1 MVVVGDDDNNRLRNS
16 ETTIRRRRTITT
28 ATTITTDRYDIY
40 DTINENFNRALN
52 EIAKFQ
58 PQYLQS
64 ISNLQL
70 DCIQTAKN
78 MMQNIISVQKQM
90 AENNNSRNS
99 IIIVNNSNNNNSSSS
114 SSNIWNIPLPLSIPI
129 PYIEQFTRQ
138 LTDFT
143 TNTIR
148 ISNLNN
154 QFTITILDALR
165 ENLNIYNRATD
176 ELTKYNT
183 NIAKAWNSFFL
194 HSNNS
199 I

>member
-1 MVVVGDDDNNRLRNS
+1 MENMIDDKLPNSDRNVRS
-16 ETTIRRRRTITT
+16 TIID
-28 ATTITTDRYDIY
+28 DRPDMYNIL
-40 DTINENFNRALN
+40 NENFTRALN

-90 AENNNSRNS
+90 AENNNNKSSS
-99 IIIVNNSNNNNSSSS
+99 INNSNNNNSSSS
-114 SSNIWNIPLPLSIPI
+114 SNIWNILLPLSIPI
-129 PYIEQFTRQ
+129 SYTEQFTRQ

-183 NIAKAWNSFFL
+183 NIVKAWNSFF
-194 HSNNS
+194 SS
-199 I
+199 